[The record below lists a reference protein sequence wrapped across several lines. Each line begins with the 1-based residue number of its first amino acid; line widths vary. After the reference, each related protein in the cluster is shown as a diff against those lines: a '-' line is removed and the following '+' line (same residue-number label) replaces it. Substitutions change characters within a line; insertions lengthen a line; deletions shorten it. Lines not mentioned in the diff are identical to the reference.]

1 METLVF
7 KAIEE
12 VALEGAEGTSSVIL
26 PPHVLGYLYIC
37 ISGNEF
43 IHFFACCAFS
53 PSLSSLNRA
62 CLRTEHEHIFNAA
75 CTVPCLWQCLA
86 VSHQLAASLT
96 DPLKQAIWAALLEP
110 GTSVA
115 LCHPPKGTNEG

>member
-12 VALEGAEGTSSVIL
+12 VALEGAEGNISMTL
-26 PPHVLGYLYIC
+26 PSRVLGYFYIC
-37 ISGNEF
+37 ISGDNF
-43 IHFFACCAFS
+43 IHFFTCCAFS
-53 PSLSSLNRA
+53 PFLISLDRA
-62 CLRTEHEHIFNAA
+62 CSYTEHEQIFNAA
-75 CTVPCLWQCLA
+75 STVPRLWQCLA
-86 VSHQLAASLT
+86 GSHQLAASLT

-115 LCHPPKGTNEG
+115 LYHPPKGTNEG